1 MGMSVIPQDE
11 SMAVN
16 LAGGQGNRIPD
27 LGLLLAMHAARQA
40 TAPTA
45 LQVHEADL
53 PVILA
58 DEPDRLTLIFASNRV
73 SPTVLH
79 RAAGSF
85 NAEVAALLAVGTNGE
100 GLVHSGG

>member
-1 MGMSVIPQDE
+1 MGMSVIPNDQ

-16 LAGGQGNRIPD
+16 LAGGQGDRIPD
-27 LGLLLAMHAARQA
+27 LTLLLAMHAARQA

-45 LQVHEADL
+45 RQVHEADL
-53 PVILA
+53 PVILT

-73 SPTVLH
+73 SPNVLH
-79 RAAGSF
+79 RAAGAF
-85 NAEVAALLAVGTNGE
+85 NAEVAALLAMGTNGE